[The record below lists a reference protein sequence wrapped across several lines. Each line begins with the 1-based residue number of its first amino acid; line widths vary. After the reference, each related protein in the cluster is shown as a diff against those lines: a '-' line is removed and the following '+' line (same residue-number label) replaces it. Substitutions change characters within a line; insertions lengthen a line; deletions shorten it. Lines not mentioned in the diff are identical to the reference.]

1 MKSINASL
9 LLVLAFAL
17 SGCVMAY
24 KSSRVQKEI
33 DKANAQF
40 AANGAQANAAV
51 AQADGIMKGL
61 YATGAQKTK
70 PPYNELA
77 QINSEIYQSH
87 ARLEKIRH
95 RFDVMVQPVQAA
107 IATRGKIRS
116 DEPEFKI
123 VRDMP
128 EQAKPIIEDYEKEA
142 GILQAKINAFQ
153 TVCNR
158 EKIVEVDTAQ
168 LRKTVEDGVTM
179 ATGRMTE
186 LRTDIQKHRERGKAK
201 NQPKLDILEDDLN
214 KIEAEVKAVQQLEA
228 QFRKEVGENTKVVLG
243 PHLASHTIVAKF
255 QERTSTIQNL
265 SNHFNKTAAEIK

>member
-1 MKSINASL
+1 MKNLRASL
-9 LLVLAFAL
+9 LLILAFTL

-33 DKANAQF
+33 DQANAQF

-61 YATGAQKTK
+61 YATGAKKTQ

-77 QINSEIYQSH
+77 QINAEIYQSH

-128 EQAKPIIEDYEKEA
+128 EQAKPIIKDYEKEA

-168 LRKTVEDGVTM
+168 LRKTVEDGVSM

-186 LRTDIQKHRERGKAK
+186 LRADIQKHRENGKAK
-201 NQPKLDILEDDLN
+201 NKPKLDLLEDDLN

-228 QFRKEVGENTKVVLG
+228 QFRKEVGENKKVVLG

-255 QERTSTIQNL
+255 QERTVAIQNL